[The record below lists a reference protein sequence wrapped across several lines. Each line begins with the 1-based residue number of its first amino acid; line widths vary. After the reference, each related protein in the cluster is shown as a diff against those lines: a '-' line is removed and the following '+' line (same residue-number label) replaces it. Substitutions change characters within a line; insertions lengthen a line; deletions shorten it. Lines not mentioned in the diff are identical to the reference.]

1 MSAMG
6 PWELAAR
13 SQELAMQS
21 DSDATERDETER
33 DATGSRSGLD
43 ASRC

>member
-21 DSDATERDETER
+21 DSDATERD
-33 DATGSRSGLD
+33 ATGSRSGLD